1 LVTAQNTTA
10 GGIKRLQH
18 RQFPAHRLRG
28 EPTAATTGRDQKEQ
42 NFSLFANSDWAYFFL
57 SIGDINPNSG
67 GTMDAMTRRIAAGLA
82 AVVFSLS
89 ATACASSG
97 TSPGTEPSQGAI
109 KNLRFMVPNAPGS
122 GWDTTARTA
131 ARALQDAEL
140 VGNTEVF
147 NVDGANGTVGLARL
161 AGESGKG
168 DLMMQMGLGLVG
180 STVTLDSQVK
190 LTDVTPLAKLI
201 EDVEIIFVNADSP
214 YKTIDDLVKD
224 WKADP
229 SGTTIGG
236 GSSPGGA
243 DHLVP
248 MLMAEK
254 LGIKSTDVGYT
265 SLGGSGVMPA
275 VLGGQVDFAVTGAGD
290 VVQQVKAG
298 KVRALAVSSEK
309 EFAELPDVPTLK
321 ESGVD
326 VTVTNWRGVMAPPG
340 ISDEQKDKLVKLLD
354 DMHASP
360 EWQEAVKTNGWVDAY
375 VSGDEFTALIKDQD
389 TAVRKLMSE
398 LGL

>member
-1 LVTAQNTTA
+1 
-10 GGIKRLQH
+10 
-18 RQFPAHRLRG
+18 
-28 EPTAATTGRDQKEQ
+28 
-42 NFSLFANSDWAYFFL
+42 
-57 SIGDINPNSG
+57 
-67 GTMDAMTRRIAAGLA
+67 MDAMTRRIAAGTA
-82 AVVFSLS
+82 AVIFSLA

-97 TSPGTEPSQGAI
+97 TPAGSDPSQEAI

-131 ARALQDAEL
+131 ARALQDANL

-161 AGESGKG
+161 AGENGKG

-180 STVTLDSQVK
+180 STVTLDSQVT

-224 WKADP
+224 WKSDP

-248 MLMAEK
+248 MLMAED

-298 KVRALAVSSEK
+298 KVRALAVSSKE
-309 EFAELPDVPTLK
+309 EFAELPDVPTLT

-340 ISDEQKDKLVKLLD
+340 ISDAQKEKLIKLLD
-354 DMHASP
+354 DMHASK
-360 EWQEAVKTNGWVDAY
+360 EWQDAVKKNGWVDAY
-375 VSGDEFTALIKDQD
+375 VSGDEFAALIKDQD